1 MKYGAHCYLFTSRW
15 SDNDL
20 YLLDLAKE
28 LGLSVFELSVGDDVS
43 FNFRRT
49 GEHAASL
56 GLELIIGPGGAWPL
70 ECDLSADDP
79 ADRAKGLAWHRRQVD
94 TAAELGAIA
103 YAGAMYGHPGVVK
116 RRRPPS
122 GEVGWTAE
130 GLHAL
135 AEYAASRDVV
145 IALEPMSH
153 FRTHLVNTPEQLLRL
168 IDHANHP
175 ALQVLFDT
183 YHSITE
189 IRSYAAALKTFGK
202 RLFGLHACEN
212 DRGVPGGGLV
222 PWAEVFSTLHEIGFD
237 GYVGLEGYNS
247 AIDDFAFQ
255 RGMFHNLCPDGR
267 AFVRDGIAFL
277 RRMEEHTHGK

>member
-28 LGLSVFELSVGDDVS
+28 LGLSIFELSVGDDVP
-43 FNFRRT
+43 FDVRRT
-49 GEHAASL
+49 GNHASSL

-79 ADRAKGLAWHRRQVD
+79 ADRAKGLAWHCRQVD
-94 TAAELGAIA
+94 AAAELGAIA

-116 RRRPPS
+116 RRRPPA
-122 GEVGWTAE
+122 GESGWTAE

-135 AEYAASRDVV
+135 AEYAASRNVL
-145 IALEPMSH
+145 IALESMSH

-168 IDHANHP
+168 IDLADHP
-175 ALQVLFDT
+175 GLRVLFDT

-189 IRSYAAALKTFGK
+189 IRSYASALRTFGK

-222 PWAEVFSTLHEIGFD
+222 PWGEVFSTLHEIGFD

-255 RGMFHNLCPDGR
+255 RGMFHNLCPEGR
-267 AFVRDGIAFL
+267 IFVRDGIAFL
-277 RRMEEHTHGK
+277 RRMEDQFHER